1 MSCHVVAALPEF
13 GFFLVLVVVGGLKRG
28 LRLAWPFFCPLPFAL
43 RPDNGEGQ
51 EPT

>member
-13 GFFLVLVVVGGLKRG
+13 GFFLVLVVVGGFKLARTPVG
-28 LRLAWPFFCPLPFAL
+28 LALFSLPFAL